1 MPRQGFTASYGVV
14 DRDGARRL
22 VKHPY
27 YEIDDSGLL
36 THVADRIPE
45 GASRPELLVDL
56 GPTLVIPG
64 LVNAHS
70 HAFQR
75 GIRGMT
81 QRRGDADPTSFW
93 SWRTAMYGA
102 AMSLDPEGVYRAT
115 LAAYREMV
123 RVGITCVGEFHYLHH
138 DPEGRPYDDPN
149 ELSHQVVRA
158 AEAAGIRVSLL
169 EVYYARSGPGGAPH
183 PEQRRFCDGSVEA
196 YLARVDALRSRYA
209 SHPLVDVG
217 LAPHSVRAVPLEALR
232 EIGAYAARHELPV
245 HAHVSEQTLEN
256 EACLEEHGVT
266 PTRLLAQAGLLE
278 REGSFTSV
286 HGIHVDAEDIALM
299 RRHSVC
305 ACPSTE
311 ADLGDGILPALEYC
325 EQGTNLALGTDSNA
339 VIDLVQEGRLLEMHE
354 RLRRRARL
362 VLHDASG
369 GVASRLVDAATLGG
383 ARSLGRPLGRL
394 AMGSP
399 FDAACIDL
407 RHPFLADV
415 PDLHVLD
422 ALWMSGTSAPID
434 GTYVAGR
441 RVDRRPGGR

>member
-1 MPRQGFTASYGVV
+1 
-14 DRDGARRL
+14 
-22 VKHPY
+22 
-27 YEIDDSGLL
+27 
-36 THVADRIPE
+36 
-45 GASRPELLVDL
+45 
-56 GPTLVIPG
+56 
-64 LVNAHS
+64 
-70 HAFQR
+70 
-75 GIRGMT
+75 
-81 QRRGDADPTSFW
+81 
-93 SWRTAMYGA
+93 
-102 AMSLDPEGVYRAT
+102 
-115 LAAYREMV
+115 
-123 RVGITCVGEFHYLHH
+123 
-138 DPEGRPYDDPN
+138 
-149 ELSHQVVRA
+149 
-158 AEAAGIRVSLL
+158 
-169 EVYYARSGPGGAPH
+169 
-183 PEQRRFCDGSVEA
+183 
-196 YLARVDALRSRYA
+196 
-209 SHPLVDVG
+209 
-217 LAPHSVRAVPLEALR
+217 
-232 EIGAYAARHELPV
+232 
-245 HAHVSEQTLEN
+245 
-256 EACLEEHGVT
+256 
-266 PTRLLAQAGLLE
+266 
-278 REGSFTSV
+278 
-286 HGIHVDAEDIALM
+286 M

-394 AMGSP
+394 SIGGP